1 MPRDIRDSTPPFE
14 TLCYVVAAC
23 FGRLRQQTRR
33 DFSGYSIGKRRDL
46 SVIPHIALNMANE
59 ILRFVNVT
67 NDGQEVP
74 AKEIASRIEAIML
87 AVTDEEAF
95 KLPSVNTEERHG
107 FIDQVARQVRDAVLN
122 AYTVTEIEREQN
134 PPPAKETNGWM
145 SHECIK
151 SDEKPRYKWRH
162 TWAGDKGD
170 DFVGYDGTTCLGRVF
185 RIDYTMQSEKWFWLV
200 EHVPLERPE
209 RGCPSAGWEWTA
221 KEAACRAEKCY
232 EAIMR
237 LNGKRAR

>member
-1 MPRDIRDSTPPFE
+1 MTVRKFRQK
-14 TLCYVVAAC
+14 
-23 FGRLRQQTRR
+23 RLLPALKRSCSPLRR
-33 DFSGYSIGKRRDL
+33 
-46 SVIPHIALNMANE
+46 
-59 ILRFVNVT
+59 
-67 NDGQEVP
+67 
-74 AKEIASRIEAIML
+74 
-87 AVTDEEAF
+87 EEAF

-151 SDEKPRYKWRH
+151 SDEKPRYKWQH

-200 EHVPLERPE
+200 EHVPLERSE
-209 RGCPSAGWEWTA
+209 RGLPFGGLGVD
-221 KEAACRAEKCY
+221 RQRG
-232 EAIMR
+232 R
-237 LNGKRAR
+237 LSSRKML